1 MNLTMN
7 AYSAAETTSP
17 ISAISSVQL
26 PLSSTQKP
34 KSRKTS
40 RNLLV
45 PHAGDAVK
53 ISPPSILYLPIKYV
67 NRENDK
73 IRGKNQYADFL
84 C

>member
-34 KSRKTS
+34 KAEKTS

-53 ISPPSILYLPIKYV
+53 NQSAVYSISSY
-67 NRENDK
+67 
-73 IRGKNQYADFL
+73 
-84 C
+84 

>member
-34 KSRKTS
+34 KAEKHPVTS
-40 RNLLV
+40 
-45 PHAGDAVK
+45 
-53 ISPPSILYLPIKYV
+53 LYRT
-67 NRENDK
+67 RET
-73 IRGKNQYADFL
+73 R
-84 C
+84 